1 MEYRAQ
7 NGSIYIYIYIYI
19 TIYTKHLEW
28 SQQHGNQIYT

>member
-7 NGSIYIYIYIYI
+7 NGSIYIYI

>member
-7 NGSIYIYIYIYI
+7 NGSIYIYIYI

>member
-7 NGSIYIYIYIYI
+7 NGSIYI